1 MLYFLPDLWKNEDLV
16 FPISSD
22 SLFAENHL
30 LILINSSLTVLNNV
44 FMLLCSKKELL
55 SSANIIGTSTFE
67 ELGRSFTHNKNND
80 GSFI

>member
-44 FMLLCSKKELL
+44 FMLLCSKKNYYRLRILL
-55 SSANIIGTSTFE
+55 EQAH
-67 ELGRSFTHNKNND
+67 LKN
-80 GSFI
+80 